1 MDKIAKV
8 YLINIGGNMKSIK
21 AFSKK
26 QISKELDISLYQVNY
41 DCQVFSLEEWK
52 DGNNNIDIENNN
64 IDIDLIDL
72 DNTQNKEFN
81 LDFKEALK
89 RCIDGNKIQNIEYP
103 SDYFLIFNG
112 RGFEDSSSCELDTY
126 DFCNLENKW
135 RAF

>member
-1 MDKIAKV
+1 MDKTGKV
-8 YLINIGGNMKSIK
+8 YLINMGGELKSIK

-26 QISKELDISLYQVNY
+26 QISKELDISLYQINY
-41 DCQVFSLEEWK
+41 DCQIFSLEEWK
-52 DGNNNIDIENNN
+52 EGSNNIDIN
-64 IDIDLIDL
+64 LIDL

-126 DFCNLENKW
+126 DFCNFENKW

>member
-1 MDKIAKV
+1 MDKTGKV
-8 YLINIGGNMKSIK
+8 YLINMGGVFKSIK

-26 QISKELDISLYQVNY
+26 QISKELDISLYQINY

-52 DGNNNIDIENNN
+52 DGNNNIDIN
-64 IDIDLIDL
+64 LIDS
-72 DNTQNKEFN
+72 DNIQNKEFN

-89 RCIDGNKIQNIEYP
+89 SCIDGNKIQNIVYP

-135 RAF
+135 RVF

>member
-1 MDKIAKV
+1 MDKTGKV
-8 YLINIGGNMKSIK
+8 YLINIGGVFKSIK

-26 QISKELDISLYQVNY
+26 QISKELDISLYQINY

-52 DGNNNIDIENNN
+52 DGNNNIDIN
-64 IDIDLIDL
+64 LIDS